1 MRYALIGA
9 AATMALLG
17 ATTLANAQM
26 QDDKSKGP
34 AAEGQDPAAAQPG
47 KAQQQTG
54 PSTRGMVTRTIALR
68 GPRHDQPRTGADA
81 GRDAPKAAQPQ
92 ATDRPKGD
100 GQRKAAQERA
110 TDSPKSSEAPKR
122 DADKSTDRSKS
133 TAAPEAGKDRQKATE
148 QQPKDRKATEG
159 PQHDMDRQK
168 STQGKDQQPRDAT
181 KSAQQPKQD
190 ERVRVSDQQ
199 RASVREHL
207 TKTRVEKTRIN
218 VSVNIGTTIP
228 RSVRLRPLPAAV
240 FGIAP
245 EYRGYNYVVLEDET
259 IVIVHPRTYVV
270 VDVIAVGS
278 HRADRPHRTHLTLS
292 PEQMRFVFTT
302 VPKERTANIR
312 ARLALG
318 AEVPRD
324 VELLVFP
331 GAVTTR
337 IPELDRYR
345 YVVAGGDVIIV
356 DPSDHEVMLVIN
368 D

>member
-1 MRYALIGA
+1 M
-9 AATMALLG
+9 
-17 ATTLANAQM
+17 
-26 QDDKSKGP
+26 
-34 AAEGQDPAAAQPG
+34 
-47 KAQQQTG
+47 
-54 PSTRGMVTRTIALR
+54 
-68 GPRHDQPRTGADA
+68 
-81 GRDAPKAAQPQ
+81 
-92 ATDRPKGD
+92 
-100 GQRKAAQERA
+100 
-110 TDSPKSSEAPKR
+110 
-122 DADKSTDRSKS
+122 
-133 TAAPEAGKDRQKATE
+133 
-148 QQPKDRKATEG
+148 
-159 PQHDMDRQK
+159 
-168 STQGKDQQPRDAT
+168 
-181 KSAQQPKQD
+181 
-190 ERVRVSDQQ
+190 
-199 RASVREHL
+199 
-207 TKTRVEKTRIN
+207 
-218 VSVNIGTTIP
+218 SVNIGTTIP